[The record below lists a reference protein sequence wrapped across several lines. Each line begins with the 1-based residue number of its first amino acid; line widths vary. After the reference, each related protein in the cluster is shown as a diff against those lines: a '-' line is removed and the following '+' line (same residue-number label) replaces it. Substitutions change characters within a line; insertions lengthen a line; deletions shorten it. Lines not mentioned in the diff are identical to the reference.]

1 LVVKVGGALLGA
13 WLSSLTGRKGAV
25 LLSALPALIGWVIIA
40 IAQNLPMLYI
50 GR

>member
-1 LVVKVGGALLGA
+1 VKVGGALLGE

-40 IAQNLPMLYI
+40 IAQNTPMLYI